1 MAISRLGF
9 SVETLQPRRQWYDRV
24 KVLKEKKHLQP
35 RIFYLI
41 KLSFRIEG
49 RELSRQAKTEGIHH

>member
-9 SVETLQPRRQWYDRV
+9 SVETLHPRREWYDTV
-24 KVLKEKKHLQP
+24 KVLKEKKNLQP

-49 RELSRQAKTEGIHH
+49 ERTFQTSKS

>member
-9 SVETLQPRRQWYDRV
+9 SVETLHHRREWYDTV
-24 KVLKEKKHLQP
+24 KVLKEKKNLQP

-49 RELSRQAKTEGIHH
+49 ERTFQTSKS